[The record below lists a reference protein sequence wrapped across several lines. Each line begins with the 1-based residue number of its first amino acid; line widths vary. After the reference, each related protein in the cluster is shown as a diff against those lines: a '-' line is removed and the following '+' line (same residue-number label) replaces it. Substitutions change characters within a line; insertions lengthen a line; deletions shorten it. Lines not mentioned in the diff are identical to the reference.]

1 MWRYSDDV
9 YRIHLQLGY
18 NIDFAAEA
26 DAFAANPQGEV
37 QLADGSWLAQ
47 ADAQADGFDA
57 LTVRLEDS
65 KGHVWTVFAADLA

>member
-1 MWRYSDDV
+1 
-9 YRIHLQLGY
+9 
-18 NIDFAAEA
+18 
-26 DAFAANPQGEV
+26 
-37 QLADGSWLAQ
+37 LADGSWLAQ